1 MYYTKQNQN
10 IFFIKVLK
18 NMVSKL
24 MLATKL
30 LWFIAPILVVAM
42 GIVFTWLIK
51 KEEHLIRGEIK
62 TKAEMLALQLEI
74 IREYIAEKQDVIN
87 TDPETGNVTFKH
99 LSPAKVGAAIAKRVS
114 SSTNY
119 IIKQTSLNY
128 RNPENAPDE
137 YEIKMLKQFQTKDNE
152 DAVWGEDYDKEG
164 KKIIRYM
171 IPLYIKADCLQCHGM
186 PAYEGELDITGYKKE
201 GYKLGELRGAITV
214 IAPAGHMEAAIW
226 TNTVILFG
234 IGIISTISV
243 IFLTYLL
250 IRRFVRVPLS
260 RTVATTRAIANG
272 DLSKRVDVKSSDEF
286 GELAESFNTMAES
299 IEEKTLAL
307 EETTRNLEKANEKLR
322 GLDKMKDNIIRD
334 VSHELKSPLAQLR
347 LALELWAGDKKE
359 GRKDSSKEDLF
370 NGIIKENIK
379 RLNKT
384 VEGILELTSLESG
397 RENYDKES
405 LQLKK
410 LIVQVTKSSTLLAR
424 QKGLTIRSILPNKLP
439 NVVVDRHGIT
449 RVVTNL
455 IDNAIKYTNSGEIS
469 VSLQQK
475 NSELEVSVKDSGIG
489 IGLSKEQQ
497 YKLFERFYQ
506 ENASTPGTGVGLS
519 ICKTIVE
526 AHGGKIWAES
536 KGEGSTFRFTL
547 PLVTEKEPI
556 ATDTQGNDEN

>member
-1 MYYTKQNQN
+1 M
-10 IFFIKVLK
+10 FSRLK
-18 NMVSKL
+18 L
-24 MLATKL
+24 GTKL
-30 LWFIAPILVVAM
+30 LWFIAPILVVTM

-51 KEEHLIRGEIK
+51 KEERLIRGEIK

-99 LSPAKVGAAIAKRVS
+99 LNPAKVGTAISKRIS
-114 SSTNY
+114 LSTNY

-137 YEIKMLKQFQTKDNE
+137 YEIKMLKQLQTKDSK

-164 KKIIRYM
+164 KKIIRY
-171 IPLYIKADCLQCHGM
+171 IVPLYIKEDCLQCHGM

-201 GYKLGELRGAITV
+201 GYKLGDLRGAISV
-214 IAPAGHMEAAIW
+214 IAPAGHMEAVIW
-226 TNTVILFG
+226 TNTLILFG
-234 IGIISTISV
+234 IGVISTISV

-250 IRRFVRVPLS
+250 IRKFVRVPLS
-260 RTVATTRAIANG
+260 RTVVTTRAIASG
-272 DLSKRVDVKSSDEF
+272 DLSKRVDVKSGDEF
-286 GELAESFNTMAES
+286 GELAESFNIMAES
-299 IEEKTLAL
+299 IEEKTMAL
-307 EETTRNLEKANEKLR
+307 EETTRNLERANQELR
-322 GLDKMKDNIIRD
+322 GLDEMKDNIIRD

-347 LALELWAGDKKE
+347 LALELWVEDKKD
-359 GRKDSSKEDLF
+359 GGKDENKANLF

-384 VEGILELTSLESG
+384 VESILELTSLESG

-455 IDNAIKYTNSGEIS
+455 IDNAIKYTNSGEIFI
-469 VSLQQK
+469 SLQQK
-475 NSELEVSVKDSGIG
+475 NSELEVSVRDSGIG

-536 KGEGSTFRFTL
+536 KGKGEGSTFRFTL

-556 ATDTQGNDEN
+556 ATDTQGNDGN

>member
-1 MYYTKQNQN
+1 M
-10 IFFIKVLK
+10 FSRLK
-18 NMVSKL
+18 L
-24 MLATKL
+24 GTKL
-30 LWFIAPILVVAM
+30 LWFIAPIMVVAM

-51 KEEHLIRGEIK
+51 KEERLIRGEIK

-74 IREYIAEKQDVIN
+74 IREYVAEKQDVIN

-99 LSPAKVGAAIAKRVS
+99 LNPAKVGAAISKRVS
-114 SSTNY
+114 LSTDY

-137 YEIKMLKQFQTKDNE
+137 YEIKMLKQLQTKDNK

-171 IPLYIKADCLQCHGM
+171 IPLYVKEDCLQCHGM

-201 GYKLGELRGAITV
+201 GYKLGDLRGAISV
-214 IAPAGHMEAAIW
+214 IAPAGHMEAVIW
-226 TNTVILFG
+226 TNTLILFS

-250 IRRFVRVPLS
+250 IRKFVRVPLS
-260 RTVATTRAIANG
+260 RTVVTTRAIASG
-272 DLSKRVDVKSSDEF
+272 DLSKRVDVKSGDEF
-286 GELAESFNTMAES
+286 GELAESFNIMAES
-299 IEEKTLAL
+299 IEEKTRAL
-307 EETTRNLEKANEKLR
+307 EETTRNLERANEELR
-322 GLDKMKDNIIRD
+322 GLDEMKDNIIRD

-347 LALELWAGDKKE
+347 LALELWVEDKKDGGE
-359 GRKDSSKEDLF
+359 DGNKGDLF

-384 VEGILELTSLESG
+384 VESILELTSLESG

-449 RVVTNL
+449 RVVANL

-475 NSELEVSVKDSGIG
+475 NSELEFSVKDSGIG

-506 ENASTPGTGVGLS
+506 ENVSTPGTGVGLS
-519 ICKTIVE
+519 ICKIIVE

-536 KGEGSTFRFTL
+536 KGRGEGSTFRFTL

-556 ATDTQGNDEN
+556 AADTQGNDGN

>member
-1 MYYTKQNQN
+1 M
-10 IFFIKVLK
+10 FSRLK
-18 NMVSKL
+18 L
-24 MLATKL
+24 GTKL
-30 LWFIAPILVVAM
+30 LWFIAPIMVVAM

-51 KEEHLIRGEIK
+51 KEERLIRGEIK

-74 IREYIAEKQDVIN
+74 IREYVAEKQDVIN

-99 LSPAKVGAAIAKRVS
+99 LNPAKVGAAISKRVS
-114 SSTNY
+114 LSTDY

-137 YEIKMLKQFQTKDNE
+137 YEIKMLKQLQTKDNE
-152 DAVWGEDYDKEG
+152 DAIWGEDYDKEG
-164 KKIIRYM
+164 KKIIRY
-171 IPLYIKADCLQCHGM
+171 IVPLHIKEDCLACHGM

-201 GYKLGELRGAITV
+201 GYKLGDLRGAISV
-214 IAPAGHMEAAIW
+214 IAPAGHMEAVIW
-226 TNTVILFG
+226 TNTLILFS

-250 IRRFVRVPLS
+250 IRKFVRVPLS
-260 RTVATTRAIANG
+260 RTVFTTRAIASG
-272 DLSKRVDVKSSDEF
+272 DLSKRVDVKSGDEF
-286 GELAESFNTMAES
+286 GELAESFNIMAES
-299 IEEKTLAL
+299 IEEKTRAL
-307 EETTRNLEKANEKLR
+307 EETTRNLERANEELR
-322 GLDKMKDNIIRD
+322 GLDEMKDNIIRD

-347 LALELWAGDKKE
+347 LALELWVGDKKD
-359 GRKDSSKEDLF
+359 GGKDENKGNLF
-370 NGIIKENIK
+370 NGIIEENIK

-384 VEGILELTSLESG
+384 VESILELTSLESG

-469 VSLQQK
+469 VSLQQR
-475 NSELEVSVKDSGIG
+475 NSELEFSVKDSGIG

-506 ENASTPGTGVGLS
+506 ENVSTPGTGVGLS
-519 ICKTIVE
+519 ICKIIVE

-536 KGEGSTFRFTL
+536 KGRGEGSTFRFTL

-556 ATDTQGNDEN
+556 ATDTQGNDGN

>member
-1 MYYTKQNQN
+1 M
-10 IFFIKVLK
+10 FSRLR
-18 NMVSKL
+18 L
-24 MLATKL
+24 GTKL
-30 LWFIAPILVVAM
+30 LWFIAPIMVVAM

-51 KEEHLIRGEIK
+51 KEERLIRGEIK

-99 LSPAKVGAAIAKRVS
+99 LNPAKVGAAISKRIS
-114 SSTNY
+114 SSTDY

-137 YEIKMLKQFQTKDNE
+137 YEIKMLKQLQTKGNE
-152 DAVWGEDYDKEG
+152 DAIWGEDYDREG
-164 KKIIRYM
+164 KKIIRY
-171 IPLYIKADCLQCHGM
+171 IVPLYIKEDCLQCHGM

-201 GYKLGELRGAITV
+201 GYKLGDLRGAISV
-214 IAPAGHMEAAIW
+214 IAPAGHMEAVIW
-226 TNTVILFG
+226 TNTLILFS

-250 IRRFVRVPLS
+250 IRKFVRKPLD
-260 RTVATTRAIANG
+260 RTVAATRAITSG
-272 DLSKRVDVKSSDEF
+272 DLSKRVDVKSGDEF
-286 GELAESFNTMAES
+286 GELAESFNIMAES
-299 IEEKTLAL
+299 IEEKTRAL
-307 EETTRNLEKANEKLR
+307 EETTQNLERANEELR
-322 GLDKMKDNIIRD
+322 GLDEMKDNIIRD

-347 LALELWAGDKKE
+347 LALELWVGDKKD
-359 GRKDSSKEDLF
+359 GGKDEDKANLF

-384 VEGILELTSLESG
+384 VESILELTSLESG

-489 IGLSKEQQ
+489 ISLSKEQQ

-506 ENASTPGTGVGLS
+506 ENVSTPGTGVGLS

-526 AHGGKIWAES
+526 AHGGEIWAES
-536 KGEGSTFRFTL
+536 KGKGEGSIFRFTL
-547 PLVTEKEPI
+547 PLVTEKELI
-556 ATDTQGNDEN
+556 AADTKVNDEN

>member
-1 MYYTKQNQN
+1 M
-10 IFFIKVLK
+10 FSRLK
-18 NMVSKL
+18 L
-24 MLATKL
+24 GTKL
-30 LWFIAPILVVAM
+30 LWFIAPIMVVAM

-51 KEEHLIRGEIK
+51 KEERLIRGEIK

-74 IREYIAEKQDVIN
+74 IREYVAEKQDVIN

-99 LSPAKVGAAIAKRVS
+99 LNPAKVGAAISKRVS
-114 SSTNY
+114 LSTDY

-137 YEIKMLKQFQTKDNE
+137 YEIKMLKQLQTKDNK
-152 DAVWGEDYDKEG
+152 DAIWGEDYDREG
-164 KKIIRYM
+164 KKIIRY
-171 IPLYIKADCLQCHGM
+171 IVPLYIKEDCLQCHGM

-201 GYKLGELRGAITV
+201 GYKLGDLRGAISV
-214 IAPAGHMEAAIW
+214 IAPAGHMEAVIW
-226 TNTVILFG
+226 TNTLILFS

-250 IRRFVRVPLS
+250 IRKFVRKPLD
-260 RTVATTRAIANG
+260 RTVAATRAITSG
-272 DLSKRVDVKSSDEF
+272 DLSKRVDVKSGDEF
-286 GELAESFNTMAES
+286 GELAESFNIMAES
-299 IEEKTLAL
+299 IEEKTRAL
-307 EETTRNLEKANEKLR
+307 EETTRNLERANEELR
-322 GLDKMKDNIIRD
+322 GLDEMKDNIIRD

-347 LALELWAGDKKE
+347 LALELWVGDKKD
-359 GRKDSSKEDLF
+359 GGKDENKGNLF

-384 VEGILELTSLESG
+384 VESILELTSLESG
-397 RENYDKES
+397 RENYDRES

-506 ENASTPGTGVGLS
+506 ENVSTPGTGVGLS
-519 ICKTIVE
+519 ICKIIVE

-536 KGEGSTFRFTL
+536 KGRGEGSTFRFTL

-556 ATDTQGNDEN
+556 AADTQGNDGN

>member
-1 MYYTKQNQN
+1 M
-10 IFFIKVLK
+10 FSRLK
-18 NMVSKL
+18 L
-24 MLATKL
+24 GTKL

-51 KEEHLIRGEIK
+51 KEERLIRGEIK

-99 LSPAKVGAAIAKRVS
+99 LNPAKVGAAISKRVS

-137 YEIKMLKQFQTKDNE
+137 YEIKLLKQFQTKKNE

-164 KKIIRYM
+164 KKIIRYI
-171 IPLYIKADCLQCHGM
+171 IPLYIKADCLPCHGL
-186 PAYEGELDITGYKKE
+186 PDYEGELDITGYKKE
-201 GYKLGELRGAITV
+201 GYKLGELRGAISV

-226 TNTVILFG
+226 TNTVILFS

-250 IRRFVRVPLS
+250 IRKFVRKPLD
-260 RTVATTRAIANG
+260 RTVAATRAIASG
-272 DLSKRVDVKSSDEF
+272 DLSKRVDVKSGDEF

-299 IEEKTLAL
+299 IEEKTMAL
-307 EETTRNLEKANEKLR
+307 EETTRNLERANEELR
-322 GLDKMKDNIIRD
+322 GLDEMKDNIIRD

-347 LALELWAGDKKE
+347 LALELWVGDKKD
-359 GRKDSSKEDLF
+359 GGKDENKGNLF
-370 NGIIKENIK
+370 NDIIKENIK

-384 VEGILELTSLESG
+384 VESILELTSLESG
-397 RENYDKES
+397 RENYDRES

-455 IDNAIKYTNSGEIS
+455 IDNAIKYTNRGEIS

-475 NSELEVSVKDSGIG
+475 NSELEFSVKDSGIG

-536 KGEGSTFRFTL
+536 KGKGKGSTFRFTL
-547 PLVTEKEPI
+547 PLVVTEKEPI
-556 ATDTQGNDEN
+556 ATDTQGNDGN